1 MLSSS
6 TGMIAL
12 HDLRL
17 VALSMLVATM
27 ASYVAL
33 ELATRVSA
41 SKGRA
46 ARHWLVAGGA
56 TMGIGIWSMHF
67 IAMLALRM
75 PMPMA
80 YSTSVTVASLL
91 IAMLAS
97 GIALHVVSGAT
108 MGRLRLLGG
117 GVLMGLGIAAM
128 HYTGMAAM
136 KVSAPIRY
144 DPGLFALSIGFA
156 ILVSLVALWLAFRLR
171 GESMRSGSWRKAGSA
186 LVMGVAICGMHYT
199 GMAAVI
205 AIPHAIPANTPALDD
220 HWLALAVGMFTLV
233 LLAATLVVS
242 MFDAWGRRVFGRATE
257 LAEANAALQ
266 AEIRERRQIEDDL
279 RESRSRLAEAQQIAH
294 VGSWEWDVG
303 TGRVSWTEELYRMYG
318 IAPGQFQGTF
328 EAFLSCV
335 HPEDRDRVAATV
347 QASMAS
353 RSPLEVEH
361 RVVRANG
368 DIGILQC
375 RGRVITDADGHV
387 VRMIGSGQDIT
398 ESRNVEQRL
407 RQLAHYDSL
416 TALPNRRLF
425 QDSLKAAMAQA
436 DRQHRSVFLLFL
448 DIDNFKD
455 VNDHLGH
462 AVGDELLRQVSQRL
476 MACLRSRDTVGRLGG
491 DEFGVILLAPPDPD
505 VAVIVADKILAA
517 LRAPFEIESHVVS
530 TSVSIGIAV
539 YPTDC
544 ADADTLVRYVD
555 LAMYEAKN
563 AGRNAHRFYTEAMN
577 QRARAKVE
585 LQAALRQALERD
597 EFVLHYQPKLCLRS
611 NRWVGVEAL
620 LRWNRPG
627 HGLVPPLE
635 FIPALEASGL
645 IVPVGAWV
653 IEQACRQLRTWD
665 DSGEPPL
672 PIAVNLSVQQ
682 LAPRLPIPG
691 VDRQPQPHSPLYA
704 VASDSMC
711 ARQVAHGML
720 EFELTESTLMSNTD
734 QSIETLQQ
742 LKGLGIRIS
751 VDDFGTGYSSLAYLQ
766 RLPLDAVK
774 IDRTFIRDVT
784 TDDGAASITLA
795 IIGMAHRLNL
805 KVVAEGVE
813 TREQLEFLR
822 AHGCDEAQGYY
833 LARPMPMERLQALV
847 RAPRGVPAAEKVMPA

>member
-1 MLSSS
+1 MLAGS

-12 HDLRL
+12 YDLRL

-41 SKGRA
+41 STGRA
-46 ARHWLVAGGA
+46 ARHWLVAGAA

-75 PMPMA
+75 PMAMS
-80 YSTSVTVASLL
+80 YSVSITAASLL

-97 GIALHVVSGAT
+97 GFALHVASGAT
-108 MGRLRLLGG
+108 MGRLRLLEG
-117 GVLMGLGIAAM
+117 GVFMGLGIAAM

-136 KVSAPIRY
+136 KVATPIHY
-144 DPGLFALSIGFA
+144 DPLLFALSIVVA
-156 ILVSLVALWLAFRLR
+156 IVVAIVALSLAFRLR
-171 GESMRSGSWRKAGSA
+171 GESMRSGSWRKVGSA
-186 LVMGVAICGMHYT
+186 VVMGAAICGMHYT

-205 AIPHAIPANTPALDD
+205 AIPHAVPSNTPALDN
-220 HWLALAVGMFTLV
+220 HWLALAIGIFTLI
-233 LLAATLVVS
+233 LLAATLVIS
-242 MFDAWGRRVFGRATE
+242 MFDAWGKRVFGHATA
-257 LAEANAALQ
+257 LAETNAALE
-266 AEIRERRQIEDDL
+266 AEIRERRLIEDEL

-303 TGRVSWTEELYRMYG
+303 TNRVSWTEELYRMYG

-328 EAFLSCV
+328 EGFLSCV
-335 HPEDRDRVAATV
+335 HPEDRDMVTNAV
-347 QASMAS
+347 QASIAS
-353 RSPLEVEH
+353 RSPFEFEH
-361 RVVRANG
+361 RVIRSTG
-368 DIGILQC
+368 DIAILQG
-375 RGRVITDADGHV
+375 RGRIITDGDGHV
-387 VRMIGSGQDIT
+387 IRLIGSGQDIT
-398 ESRNVEQRL
+398 ENRNVEKRL

-436 DRQHRSVFLLFL
+436 DLQQCSVFLLFL

-462 AVGDELLRQVSQRL
+462 VVGDQLLQQVSQRL
-476 MACLRSRDTVGRLGG
+476 LGCLRARDTVGRLGG
-491 DEFGVILLAPPDPD
+491 DEFGVIVLAPPDPD
-505 VAVIVADKILAA
+505 IAVIIADKILAT
-517 LRAPFEIESHVVS
+517 LRVPFEIESHVVG

-539 YPTDC
+539 YPTD
-544 ADADTLVRYVD
+544 ATDADTLVRYVD

-577 QRARAKVE
+577 QRAREKVE
-585 LQAALRQALERD
+585 LQVALRQALERD

-645 IVPVGAWV
+645 IVDVGAWV
-653 IEQACRQLRTWD
+653 IATACRQLRTWHEA
-665 DSGEPPL
+665 GQPPL
-672 PIAVNLSVQQ
+672 PIAVNVSVRQMAQPLLPAGPHEQKHNPLLS
-682 LAPRLPIPG
+682 I
-691 VDRQPQPHSPLYA
+691 
-704 VASDSMC
+704 ASDSMC
-711 ARQVAHGML
+711 AQQVAEGLL
-720 EFELTESTLMSNTD
+720 EFELTESTLMANTD
-734 QSIETLQQ
+734 QSIGMLEQLQ
-742 LKGLGIRIS
+742 GLGIRVS

-774 IDRTFIRDVT
+774 IDRTFIGDIT
-784 TDDGAASITLA
+784 SNDGAAAITLA
-795 IIGMAHRLNL
+795 IISMAQRLNL

-822 AHGCDEAQGYY
+822 AHGCDEAQGFF
-833 LARPMPMERLQALV
+833 LSRPMPMEQLEHKLREPWGATTESV
-847 RAPRGVPAAEKVMPA
+847 VTAT